1 MFRDVSQELGAARN
15 QRNSAV
21 QFRQIREN
29 GENEVPA
36 HQCAAPTSQFVYP
49 RIARPTLFKYIK
61 YIILKRFWPKRV
73 RTKM

>member
-29 GENEVPA
+29 GENEVSAKCPCQRRA
-36 HQCAAPTSQFVYP
+36 
-49 RIARPTLFKYIK
+49 
-61 YIILKRFWPKRV
+61 V
-73 RTKM
+73 RLTNVRRRLVSLSTRE

>member
-29 GENEVPA
+29 GENQVS
-36 HQCAAPTSQFVYP
+36 APRLASRRAGSP
-49 RIARPTLFKYIK
+49 SEKR
-61 YIILKRFWPKRV
+61 LKGPKGPNFNMEWM
-73 RTKM
+73 KS